1 MMVYSEYERRLVA
14 GTEYKDYDVGVTVTI
29 GEKES
34 IKKLVL
40 SVKSLLMT
48 SVKKLMLFKVL
59 IKKKYKS
66 FIEDQKDQEHQD
78 LRWIV

>member
-59 IKKKYKS
+59 IKKKYQS
-66 FIEDQKDQEHQD
+66 FIEDLRVQEHQD